1 MILTTIIFMC
11 NNYMEDEQFAKNTTG
26 LVCVHFFHANVLHG
40 KDFII
45 LVWLPFKERMLFIY
59 PDLAVVH

>member
-1 MILTTIIFMC
+1 
-11 NNYMEDEQFAKNTTG
+11 MEDEQFAKNTTG

-45 LVWLPFKERMLFIY
+45 VVWLPFKERMLFIY